1 MQKILFRGDIIHTV
15 CPYYTIHCE
24 YHWYISNVLITQS
37 RSFEKTKQ
45 KILTDFE
52 IQILFC
58 SKQDWK
64 SIPNCEQLSLCQ
76 DHVCHDYVC
85 HDYLCLSRPKRVK
98 PRKWAILEWKRI
110 PHDTQDQNRCWKLGQ
125 RSPIWIY
132 LGLFRDQEFIREG

>member
-58 SKQDWK
+58 SKK
-64 SIPNCEQLSLCQ
+64 ISSFFHRSLARDLTDKIIVQ
-76 DHVCHDYVC
+76 TRNHVHLV
-85 HDYLCLSRPKRVK
+85 V
-98 PRKWAILEWKRI
+98 IE
-110 PHDTQDQNRCWKLGQ
+110 NR
-125 RSPIWIY
+125 
-132 LGLFRDQEFIREG
+132 